1 MKRFLTA
8 ALCALLLAGTA
19 AADGPPKPLVPPPAA
34 TATPAAAQPD
44 GTQADTSPVFPGT
57 QTFTGP
63 HVKRSPSRGPAD
75 VTLNFP
81 NADVHEVAKAIL
93 GDILGLNYAVDPSA
107 TGTVTVET
115 AEPVARVD
123 VLPILE
129 ESLAAAK
136 LGLIKRGVVYT
147 IIPIDKAK
155 KQPQLLSAAEP
166 GFGSEAITLH
176 YVNAVELKKLLDPL
190 VPDNAIG
197 QADAGRNV
205 IVITGTADQR
215 NAIRGLI
222 EQFDVNWLHG
232 MSFALL
238 VPERTDVHAL
248 MPELDA
254 IVNAPNSPTQGI
266 VKLVM
271 IERLNGVLAIS
282 PQPQYLRDLKKWMKV
297 LDRNGGEN
305 ERKLFVYHVQNGR
318 ASDIATVLINAFGG
332 GQSTS
337 TNSTPHPTTPNLSA
351 TGQPTQIGSM
361 GSTGFGATGGT
372 SGFGGTTGGLGGV
385 GGTSGFGGTTGGF
398 GSTSSSTTGSSAFG
412 SSDNGMGLGSGAP
425 QQPQNVSQTIQLP
438 GGGTPISVGSDETNN
453 SIVVFGT
460 PRQYGIIAD
469 ALRQL
474 DAVPLQVVIEAAI
487 TEVSLTKQLQ
497 FGVQWLLNTGVGS
510 VGFSEGTTSTPVQ
523 TFPGFSYII
532 NSGNEITATL
542 NALQSI
548 TTVKVISAPK
558 VLVLNNHTASL
569 QVGDQ
574 VPIST
579 GNLTSTGITGDPSIA
594 NEIQYLPT
602 GVILTVTP
610 RVNDSGLVL
619 LDISQEVSDVKPGTT
634 AGQASGTSPTP
645 TIEDRKFNSSIAVH
659 DGQTVALGGLIRDN
673 NSHGRD
679 GIPYLSQI
687 PYLGALFGS
696 TNNQDDRTELLV
708 LLTPR
713 VIRNEA
719 EAKSITEELKEK
731 IGTVAPPGPP
741 KGMIH

>member
-1 MKRFLTA
+1 MNRYVLA
-8 ALCALLLAGTA
+8 ALCALSFTGA
-19 AADGPPKPLVPPPAA
+19 AIADGPPQSNQNG
-34 TATPAAAQPD
+34 TA
-44 GTQADTSPVFPGT
+44 VYPGT
-57 QTFTGP
+57 ESFSMP
-63 HVKRSPSRGPAD
+63 HRPARASGQPND

-107 TGTVTVET
+107 TGSVTVQT

-129 ESLAAAK
+129 ESLSAAK
-136 LGLIKRGVVYT
+136 LGLIKKGTVYT

-155 KQPQLLSAAEP
+155 RQPQLLNAAEP
-166 GFGSEAITLH
+166 GYGSESITLH

-190 VPDNAIG
+190 VPESSIS
-197 QADAGRNV
+197 QADQGRN
-205 IVITGTADQR
+205 ILLITGTADQR
-215 NAIRGLI
+215 NAMRELI
-222 EQFDVNWLHG
+222 QQFDVNWLHG

-238 VPERTDVHAL
+238 VPERTDAHML
-248 MPELDA
+248 QPELDA
-254 IVNAPNSPTQGI
+254 IVNTPNSPTQGL
-266 VKLVM
+266 VKLIV
-271 IERLNGVLAIS
+271 IDRLNGILAIS
-282 PQPQYLRDLKKWMKV
+282 PQPQYLKDLKKWMQV
-297 LDRNGGEN
+297 LDRAGGDN
-305 ERKLFVYHVQNGR
+305 DRKLFVYHVQNGR
-318 ASDIATVLINAFGG
+318 AADMATVLINAFGG
-332 GQSTS
+332 GSGS
-337 TNSTPHPTTPNLSA
+337 SGPAAHPTGPNLAA
-351 TGQPTQIGSM
+351 TGQASQIGTTS
-361 GSTGFGATGGT
+361 
-372 SGFGGTTGGLGGV
+372 SGFGGMQQSGGTGGVGGLGG
-385 GGTSGFGGTTGGF
+385 GGFGGGGFQGGGFQAGGGF
-398 GSTSSSTTGSSAFG
+398 GQSQQSGTNSSDPNALGSSG
-412 SSDNGMGLGSGAP
+412 P
-425 QQPQNVSQTIQLP
+425 QQPQNVSQTLQLQ
-438 GGGTPISVGSDETNN
+438 GSSTPISVSSDETNN
-453 SIVVFGT
+453 SIVVYAT
-460 PRQYGIIAD
+460 QRQYTIIAD

-474 DAVPLQVVIEAAI
+474 DAAPLQVVIEAAI
-487 TEVSLTKQLQ
+487 TEVSLTKELQ

-510 VGFSEGTTSTPVQ
+510 VGFSEGKDANPTQ
-523 TFPGFSYII
+523 IFPGFSYI

-542 NALQSI
+542 NALQTI

-579 GNLTSTGITGDPSIA
+579 GSLTTGSTGTDPAVA

-619 LDISQEVSDVKPGTT
+619 LDISQEVSDVKPNS
-634 AGQASGTSPTP
+634 AGVNNTP
-645 TIEDRKFNSSIAVH
+645 TIEDRKFTSSIAVH
-659 DGQTVALGGLIRDN
+659 DGQTIALGGLIRDN

-696 TNNQDDRTELLV
+696 TDNIDNRTELLV

-713 VIRNEA
+713 VIRNA
-719 EAKSITEELKEK
+719 LDAKSITDELKEK

-741 KGMIH
+741 RGVIH